1 MFSSESQPEA
11 LNMRGIPQSKL
22 IEFDEL
28 IKKNLVTRETIS
40 GTIESAEDEIKPY
53 LVAENPEG
61 ELEGELDGEEYG
73 NLLF

>member
-28 IKKNLVTRETIS
+28 VKKIQLLKRQL
-40 GTIESAEDEIKPY
+40 AEQS
-53 LVAENPEG
+53 
-61 ELEGELDGEEYG
+61 
-73 NLLF
+73 NLLKTKSSLT

>member
-28 IKKNLVTRETIS
+28 VKKNSVTKETIS
-40 GTIESAEDEIKPY
+40 RTIESAENEIKPY
-53 LVAENPEG
+53 LMAENP
-61 ELEGELDGEEYG
+61 EGELDGEEYG
-73 NLLF
+73 DLLF